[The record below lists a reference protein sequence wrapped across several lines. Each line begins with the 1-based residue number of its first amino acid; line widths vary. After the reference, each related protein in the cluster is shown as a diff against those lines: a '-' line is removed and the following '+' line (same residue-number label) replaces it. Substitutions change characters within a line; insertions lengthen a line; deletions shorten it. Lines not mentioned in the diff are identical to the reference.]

1 MHSLELSCDSIKSR
15 QASVHW
21 QFHISISSVKTT
33 LSTATS
39 LDLEFFKIA
48 HKHLRIRVCMRCQTG
63 YKFITKMYS
72 SFSLNRSERWRK
84 LNEAFW
90 SKSKAMI

>member
-1 MHSLELSCDSIKSR
+1 MHSLGLSCDSIKSR

-48 HKHLRIRVCMRCQTG
+48 HKHLRIRVCQTG
-63 YKFITKMYS
+63 HEFITKMYS
-72 SFSLNRSERWRK
+72 SFSLNQSERWRK